1 MHEDPIVIV
10 GAARTPM
17 GGFQGSLSDMTAPEL
32 GGAAIKAAVER
43 AGCKPE
49 DIEDVVMACV
59 FLQVLNK
66 HLPGRLRIMRVC
78 RGAQDARRYPRC
90 VAPP

>member
-32 GGAAIKAAVER
+32 GGAAIKAAVRTCRCASRRHRRCRDGLVSVRRIETSTCQT
-43 AGCKPE
+43 GCT
-49 DIEDVVMACV
+49 
-59 FLQVLNK
+59 
-66 HLPGRLRIMRVC
+66 
-78 RGAQDARRYPRC
+78 
-90 VAPP
+90 

>member
-43 AGCKPE
+43 ARCKPE
-49 DIEDVVMACV
+49 DIEDVVMGLCLFAG
-59 FLQVLNK
+59 LKQAPARQAAHNAG
-66 HLPGRLRIMRVC
+66 LPWSN
-78 RGAQDARRYPRC
+78 DAGT
-90 VAPP
+90 

>member
-32 GGAAIKAAVER
+32 GGAAIKRLSNV
-43 AGCKPE
+43 
-49 DIEDVVMACV
+49 
-59 FLQVLNK
+59 
-66 HLPGRLRIMRVC
+66 PGASLKISKMS
-78 RGAQDARRYPRC
+78 
-90 VAPP
+90 

>member
-1 MHEDPIVIV
+1 
-10 GAARTPM
+10 M
-17 GGFQGSLSDMTAPEL
+17 GGFLGSLSDMTAPEL

-49 DIEDVVMACV
+49 DIEDGRNGLVS